1 MKLKGLIP
9 AAFTPMKEN
18 GDINPN
24 QINNLVQYY
33 EAEGFSALYV
43 LGSTGEGPLLTLEER
58 KIIAKEYISSAPD
71 HLKII
76 IQVGDDCLRNAIEL
90 AQFAEDCGA
99 DAISSLPPRYFAPQ
113 TVPQLISSL
122 KEITDRVSELPFYY
136 YHLPLLSGVNFDMFE
151 LIKTADREIQ
161 NFAGIKFTDTD
172 LHKMPKCINYKNGKY
187 QVFHGYDETLING
200 LMSGAKA
207 AIGSTYNFSAK
218 LYNKII
224 ENFQKGQLDEARHY
238 QLIAIDM
245 IELLSQKY
253 RGQPAFKAIMKTLD
267 LDCGP
272 NRKPLQTLSKDEI
285 KNLEKDLINNCFMKW
300 IRF

>member
-1 MKLKGLIP
+1 MKLNGLIP
-9 AAFTPMKEN
+9 AVFTPMKEN
-18 GDINPN
+18 GDINPA
-24 QINNLVQYY
+24 QIDKLVEYY
-33 EAEGFSALYV
+33 TKQGFSGLYV

-58 KIIAKEYISSAPD
+58 KVIAKEYINAAPNNI
-71 HLKII
+71 KVI

-90 AQFAEDCGA
+90 AQFAKNCGA

-113 TVPQLISSL
+113 TVPELISCL
-122 KEITDRVSELPFYY
+122 KEITDRVTDLPFYY
-136 YHLPLLSGVNFDMFE
+136 YHLPVLSGVNFDMFE

-172 LHKMPKCINYKNGKY
+172 LHRMPKCIDYKKGKY

-200 LMSGAKA
+200 LMSGAEA

-224 ENFQKGQLDEARHY
+224 ENFQNGQLDEARHY
-238 QLIAIDM
+238 QLIAINM
-245 IELLSQKY
+245 IELLAQKY
-253 RGQPAFKAIMKTLD
+253 RGQPAFKAIMKILD

-272 NRKPLQTLSKDEI
+272 NRKPLQTLSKNEI
-285 KNLEKDLINNCFMKW
+285 KELEKDLRDKGFMKW
-300 IRF
+300 IES

>member
-43 LGSTGEGPLLTLEER
+43 LGSTSEGPLLTLEER

-90 AQFAEDCGA
+90 AQFAKDCGA

-113 TVPQLISSL
+113 TVPELISSL

-200 LMSGAKA
+200 LMSGAEA

-253 RGQPAFKAIMKTLD
+253 RGQPAFKAIMKILD

-272 NRKPLQTLSKDEI
+272 NRKPLQTLSKEEI
-285 KNLEKDLINNCFMKW
+285 KNLEKNLINNGFMKW
-300 IRF
+300 IKS